1 MPGRARTL
9 REVRAT
15 RASFFIVPLFSLF
28 SRACSRAVAQ
38 MLAEFGVAVSGE
50 AATQTSVV
58 AHGIAV
64 ATDAPVLELW
74 RALRH
79 PDQFLYLSI
88 AQDGEA
94 AGA

>member
-1 MPGRARTL
+1 
-9 REVRAT
+9 
-15 RASFFIVPLFSLF
+15 
-28 SRACSRAVAQ
+28 

-74 RALRH
+74 RALRAGNE
-79 PDQFLYLSI
+79 PWRPSLVLPLSYALASAPI
-88 AQDGEA
+88 GTQVTQRT
-94 AGA
+94 